1 MLIKTEDDR
10 TKGFYLCSAV
20 FFCFYSAILL
30 TPHEIQGGEKER
42 KEKMLKKLCSHPGC
56 YKVVEHGIKYCSRH
70 KDTDREK
77 YREYRRRRMK
87 DEEEAKRQRFYS
99 TPAWQHL
106 RMKKEAQQFGI
117 DIFEYYTTGRIIQ
130 AEQYH
135 HIEEIT
141 EAWDKRLNEN
151 NIIGV
156 SEANHRRIH
165 KEYERSYTAKRKM
178 QHALKEM
185 MKRFEKDFADGG
197 GI

>member
-1 MLIKTEDDR
+1 
-10 TKGFYLCSAV
+10 
-20 FFCFYSAILL
+20 
-30 TPHEIQGGEKER
+30 
-42 KEKMLKKLCSHPGC
+42 MLKKLCSHPGC

-117 DIFEYYTTGRIIQ
+117 DVFEYYTTGRIIQ